1 MEWGW
6 DGTWGVSSWT
16 SCHMVWTQ
24 RAWVGENE
32 VEGDQ
37 EQLLVSPTSLSGS
50 LASDTKPLVS
60 LSGMSLHQCPCREDI
75 YTVFDQFWDRW
86 RRLSNGNVKTAL
98 SCWFF
103 RYFWTMVVSVK
114 VFSNYIVECVIMPF
128 PWFQNNRMMEK
139 FLKWR
144 GNLSLVMRPR

>member
-1 MEWGW
+1 MCSWRWDLGSEQLDLLPHGLNPESLGLRERGWGGP
-6 DGTWGVSSWT
+6 GTAALTNFSLRFFGLRYKTIGVSLRYVFAS
-16 SCHMVWTQ
+16 M
-24 RAWVGENE
+24 
-32 VEGDQ
+32 
-37 EQLLVSPTSLSGS
+37 SLSRRYLWRCLTSFETDG
-50 LASDTKPLVS
+50 
-60 LSGMSLHQCPCREDI
+60 
-75 YTVFDQFWDRW
+75 

-114 VFSNYIVECVIMPF
+114 VFPNYIVECEIMPF